1 MSICSDPPYAYYRVE
16 RGRIFCEGLL
26 EHSLATARLALMVFG
41 ERLNKTFGTRSVDL
55 LKISAYLHDV
65 GKASDHY
72 YRTLKKDVDT
82 MSFRLHHFVSSLV
95 LYLSHIMG
103 KSDDRTLQL
112 ASYIAL
118 RHHQAMKSTLEAR
131 QPQFYSESSRP
142 QSEIALV
149 VRGLN
154 EDWIQRLLCVGVEKG
169 FISKEYS
176 ELILRTVK
184 ELKRLSNREIN
195 VLSTNLAS
203 SSEIDINDRKLI
215 VSVAGAIMVADNVI
229 SALNRGGEST
239 LVRMW
244 IREMPYLEEVAR
256 YCIEES
262 KKVVSN
268 KQ

>member
-1 MSICSDPPYAYYRVE
+1 MSTCSGPPYAYYRVE
-16 RGRIFCEGLL
+16 GGRIFCEGLL

-65 GKASDHY
+65 GKASDYY
-72 YRTLKKDVDT
+72 YRTSKKDVDT
-82 MSFRLHHFVSSLV
+82 MSFRLHHLVSSLV
-95 LYLSHIMG
+95 LYLSYIMG
-103 KSDDRTLQL
+103 KSDNRTLQL

-118 RHHQAMKSTLEAR
+118 RHHQAMKSTLEAQ
-131 QPQFYSESSRP
+131 QPQFYSEGSRV
-142 QSEIALV
+142 QREIALV

-154 EDWIQRLLCVGVEKG
+154 EDWIQRLLSVGVERE

-176 ELILRTVK
+176 ELMLRAVE
-184 ELKRLSNREIN
+184 ELKRRSNREIN

-203 SSEIDINDRKLI
+203 SKVDINDMKLI
-215 VSVAGAIMVADNVI
+215 ASVAGAIIVADNVI

-239 LVRMW
+239 LVKMW
-244 IREMPYLEEVAR
+244 IREIPYLEEVAR

-268 KQ
+268 RQ